1 MTTINAPFSHSQ
13 FEGDLG
19 YTYTFAMQQILMA
32 MEDQLDVLGMG
43 LASLKGDLAG
53 TGTDVLRITE
63 MDGVG
68 WGASFA
74 ALAAEDSTITAST
87 ISTAYTTI
95 TLGMYGLGHEETY
108 MAQILGR
115 ERGVSLDA
123 LKSLVPQAWLRTL
136 RQQVADVQS
145 GFATNVGSAA
155 LAGSVDDLIDLVT
168 AFEGTPGSMA
178 NGSPVGMVHPEQ
190 IVDYK
195 ASARNDPA
203 FQNSVAEFAAVQS
216 INGSQ
221 VYRNFLG
228 LGIDLHSSTDVETS
242 GGGWDGGVWAP
253 GAIGWARASTGAI
266 RPSNAAGAL
275 YVPEFGL
282 FIEEIAST
290 GQNAKRR
297 YEARTWFGVDKG
309 STSVFLQRGLL
320 SIND

>member
-1 MTTINAPFSHSQ
+1 
-13 FEGDLG
+13 
-19 YTYTFAMQQILMA
+19 
-32 MEDQLDVLGMG
+32 
-43 LASLKGDLAG
+43 
-53 TGTDVLRITE
+53 
-63 MDGVG
+63 
-68 WGASFA
+68 
-74 ALAAEDSTITAST
+74 
-87 ISTAYTTI
+87 
-95 TLGMYGLGHEETY
+95 

-123 LKSLVPQAWLRTL
+123 LKSLVPAAWLRTL
-136 RQQVADVQS
+136 RVQVADVQS

-155 LAGSVDDLIDLVT
+155 AAGSVDDLIDLVT

-178 NGSPVGMVHPEQ
+178 GGSPVGMVHPEQ
-190 IVDYK
+190 IQDYK

-266 RPSNAAGAL
+266 RPANAAGAM
-275 YVPEFGL
+275 YIPGFGL

-297 YEARTWFGVDKG
+297 YEARSWFGVDKG
-309 STSVFLQRGLL
+309 STSVFLMRGLL